1 MSERIT
7 MKPDRAAEW
16 SLETRKR
23 SATAVRRPW
32 VRDRIPML
40 GFLTVVLFAA
50 LVLEAPDVRAAEPVD
65 VIFVLDNSGSMRQND
80 PEYLTRK
87 AVTNFASALAE
98 DSSIEGRI
106 AVVLFDGK
114 ARLVQGL
121 TAIEPGRVDS
131 LLEPALA
138 ELDFSGRQ
146 TNSPAGI
153 ERALY
158 EFRNNGREGAR
169 RAIIFLTDGEIDTGD
184 GQKDSEAALWLR
196 EDLADESEASGIRIF
211 GVAFTDSADYQLIQ
225 ALARRT
231 HGDYYR
237 AFEAGEL
244 NGVVEDVLAKI
255 AKDDFYRQSLAD
267 LDPPNVET
275 TGPGTPPVS
284 AAPVADSSGGDLSL
298 LALLPVALLLAGG
311 ALVWRRRAARNAV
324 EAPAAQLLDIR
335 GELGPKGGI
344 LELSR
349 SITRIGRDPH
359 NDIVIVDDTISS
371 EHAVILVREG
381 RYWLEDQR
389 STNGTG
395 VGNQRLEVG
404 QRVQL
409 KGGDHIRFADI
420 EMTFVLA
427 GYVPVEATVFLS
439 APSGGPT
446 AGSSLAD
453 EASSVADEASS
464 VADASLTPMFQLPS
478 ADDDHRNHPGEVPPE
493 TGMLEIEPTGEND
506 PLPDASQPSI
516 RRGPLSLLPT
526 PEEPADDGLPVEIRA
541 FRQSLE
547 YHLDRIA
554 EISPAFAD
562 FVESAF
568 DDELRSALAV
578 SASELTANANRVG
591 QIQQKQYTFG
601 RVRFAICGVPGE
613 MDDACDHFVES
624 FGGFTRLLT
633 ELLRSDSFRSDRCE
647 MLVVLTAG
655 QSLSPW
661 VSLSMVPEGGEGP
674 RIDLLSYE
682 FLTLEERNEIES
694 SEQVEV
700 SHSGIA

>member
-1 MSERIT
+1 M
-7 MKPDRAAEW
+7 
-16 SLETRKR
+16 
-23 SATAVRRPW
+23 
-32 VRDRIPML
+32 
-40 GFLTVVLFAA
+40 
-50 LVLEAPDVRAAEPVD
+50 
-65 VIFVLDNSGSMRQND
+65 
-80 PEYLTRK
+80 
-87 AVTNFASALAE
+87 
-98 DSSIEGRI
+98 
-106 AVVLFDGK
+106 
-114 ARLVQGL
+114 
-121 TAIEPGRVDS
+121 
-131 LLEPALA
+131 
-138 ELDFSGRQ
+138 
-146 TNSPAGI
+146 
-153 ERALY
+153 
-158 EFRNNGREGAR
+158 
-169 RAIIFLTDGEIDTGD
+169 
-184 GQKDSEAALWLR
+184 
-196 EDLADESEASGIRIF
+196 
-211 GVAFTDSADYQLIQ
+211 
-225 ALARRT
+225 
-231 HGDYYR
+231 
-237 AFEAGEL
+237 
-244 NGVVEDVLAKI
+244 VEDVLAKI
-255 AKDDFYRQSLAD
+255 AKDDFYRPSLAD

-275 TGPGTPPVS
+275 TGPSTSPVS

-311 ALVWRRRAARNAV
+311 TLVWRRRAARNAV
-324 EAPAAQLLDIR
+324 EAPASQLLDIR

-344 LELSR
+344 FELSR

-381 RYWLEDQR
+381 RYWLEDQK
-389 STNGTG
+389 STNSTG
-395 VGNQRLEVG
+395 VGNERLEVG

-420 EMTFVLA
+420 EMMFVLA
-427 GYVPVEATVFLS
+427 GYVPVGATVFLS

-446 AGSSLAD
+446 AG
-453 EASSVADEASS
+453 SSVADEASS
-464 VADASLTPMFQLPS
+464 VADASLTPMFQPPS
-478 ADDDHRNHPGEVPPE
+478 ADEDHRNHPDEQPATAEAGEVPPE

-506 PLPDASQPSI
+506 PLPDPSQPSI

-647 MLVVLTAG
+647 ILVVLTAG

-661 VSLSMVPEGGEGP
+661 VSLSMVPEDGEGP